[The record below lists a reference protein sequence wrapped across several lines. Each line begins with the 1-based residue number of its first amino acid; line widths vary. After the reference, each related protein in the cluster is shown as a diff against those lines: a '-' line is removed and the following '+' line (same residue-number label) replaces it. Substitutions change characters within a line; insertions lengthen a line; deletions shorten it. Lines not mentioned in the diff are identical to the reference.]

1 METREII
8 EKLEN
13 EINKTSGEWVE
24 IYEEK
29 VFFQNIIALLKQ
41 EEEEPKRMN
50 ILTVKTDGSCMPNPG
65 DMGIGVV
72 IYKGSKIVKTVS
84 QYIGY
89 GTNNEA
95 EYVAFIRG
103 LVEAKRIR
111 KSGDEI
117 RVFIDSE
124 LVYMQIKGAYRV
136 KKEGLKPLCKRGKEL
151 IQEIGNIQLM
161 WNRRIRNEEADI
173 LAKKAILLKLANIE
187 RRGEEGCK
195 D

>member
-1 METREII
+1 M
-8 EKLEN
+8 EN
-13 EINKTSGEWVE
+13 EINKTSREWVE

-103 LVEAKRIR
+103 LEEAKRIR

>member
-103 LVEAKRIR
+103 LEEAKRIR